1 MKYIKYQDKNG
12 AIAFGV
18 DEGAGFRR
26 ISGNFL
32 EPYQVTG
39 PEISLSEVRLL
50 APVTPSKVVA
60 IGLNYRDH
68 GQEMGLKLPEEPLLF
83 LKPASSVI
91 GPGDD
96 IVYPAMSRQVD
107 YEAEMGVVIGKTANN
122 VEVTQAADYIF
133 GYTCLNDVTARD
145 LQAKDKQWT
154 RAKSFD
160 TFCPLGPWVVS
171 GLASDS
177 LDIQCLLNGQVKQS
191 SNTCHLLFNVFE
203 LVSFISKVMT
213 LQPGDVIATG
223 TTSGIG
229 PMTPGDEVEVRIA
242 GIGSLVNRIVG

>member
-32 EPYQVTG
+32 EPYQITG
-39 PEISLSEVRLL
+39 PEVSLDEVRLL

-68 GQEMGLKLPEEPLLF
+68 AQEMGLKLPEEPLLF

-107 YEAEMGVVIGKTANN
+107 YEAEMGVVIGKTARN
-122 VEVTQAADYIF
+122 VEVNQAADYIF

-154 RAKSFD
+154 RAKGFD

-171 GLASDS
+171 GLTSD
-177 LDIQCLLNGQVKQS
+177 
-191 SNTCHLLFNVFE
+191 
-203 LVSFISKVMT
+203 
-213 LQPGDVIATG
+213 
-223 TTSGIG
+223 
-229 PMTPGDEVEVRIA
+229 
-242 GIGSLVNRIVG
+242 